1 MKIQKTLLKE
11 IADNTDNK
19 KGFFYIVSGN
29 DAWVLTR
36 FSSPLQMK
44 IQKNCEMALVNVQ
57 TNYYIPIIHAVIL
70 FAVNPPSRIN
80 WFLIALRIGSNGID
94 EINDE
99 IH

>member
-29 DAWVLTR
+29 DVWVLTR

-44 IQKNCEMALVNVQ
+44 NQKNCEMALVSVQ
-57 TNYYIPIIHAVIL
+57 TNYYIPSIHAVIL
-70 FAVNPPSRIN
+70 FAIQPSSVN
-80 WFLIALRIGSNGID
+80 WFLIALRIGSSGID